1 MKKKRETTQTTKFRN
16 ERGSV
21 TINLTER
28 KRTVKGCYEQLHAN
42 KLDKLDKMDKL
53 LKRHKQQTLAE
64 EEIENP

>member
-1 MKKKRETTQTTKFRN
+1 MNDQDQTSAFLLN
-16 ERGSV
+16 
-21 TINLTER
+21 TER